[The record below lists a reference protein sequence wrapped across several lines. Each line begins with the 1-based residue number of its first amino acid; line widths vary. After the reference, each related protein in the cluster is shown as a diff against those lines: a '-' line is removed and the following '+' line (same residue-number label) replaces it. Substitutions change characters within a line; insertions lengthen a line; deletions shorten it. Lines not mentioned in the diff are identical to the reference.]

1 MKTRTNLIAALAFA
15 VVAGCAGEAP
25 DGGGDDGGDGGGG
38 GGGDGGGDPT
48 QPLDAGGKYQLQ
60 SKFDLATNA
69 PGTAGDVAR
78 AIIDMTD
85 NSDDPANYIL
95 TQLINQTSGTFKS
108 LLNSAKPFI
117 AGYLNDRLLEIAPD
131 FVPVMVQ
138 VGNDFGDVAK
148 NFGLNSTL
156 EVSGSGASYTA
167 THTVLGA
174 HFKVNGVETDYNFA
188 DFHITN
194 TVVNG
199 VGVTV
204 DPTGKLSLA
213 DHKVPLSYG
222 AVLRL
227 ALDAAIIPSLDPSA
241 SSLNQLLADT
251 IDCNAVGFYVEEA
264 IESVFGFGPGAGTL
278 AAACNVGLNAGAT
291 FVYNKLAQIDG
302 SALELGLAGTAKIID
317 KTGDR
322 KLDTIQTGQWTGNA
336 TYGGSP
342 APLATAT
349 FFGARM

>member
-15 VVAGCAGEAP
+15 LVAGCAGDAP
-25 DGGGDDGGDGGGG
+25 NSGDDGDGGGGDG

-48 QPLDAGGKYQLQ
+48 QPLDASGKYQLQ

-95 TQLINQTSGTFKS
+95 TQLINQTSGTVKS
-108 LLNSAKPFI
+108 LLNTAKPFI
-117 AGYLNDRLLEIAPD
+117 AGYLNQQLLDIAPD

-148 NFGLNSTL
+148 GFGLNSTL
-156 EVSGSGASYTA
+156 EVSGSGGAYTA

-174 HFKVNGVETDYNFA
+174 HFKINNVETDYTFA
-188 DFHITN
+188 QYGIQN

-222 AVLRL
+222 AVLRV
-227 ALDAAIIPSLDPSA
+227 ALDAAIIPSIDPSA
-241 SSLNQLLADT
+241 SNLQQLLADMV
-251 IDCNAVGFYVEEA
+251 DCNAVGFYVEDA
-264 IESVFGFGPGAGTL
+264 IEQVFGFGPGAGVFTGACTL
-278 AAACNVGLNAGAT
+278 GLNAGAT
-291 FVYNKLAQIDG
+291 FVYSKISSID
-302 SALELGLAGTAKIID
+302 SAALELGLAGTAKIID

-336 TYGGSP
+336 TYAGTP
-342 APLATAT
+342 APLAAAT